1 MLNFGRGLV
10 VVWGADDAF
19 NGVGEDKIC
28 CLIG

>member
-19 NGVGEDKIC
+19 NGVSEDKIC